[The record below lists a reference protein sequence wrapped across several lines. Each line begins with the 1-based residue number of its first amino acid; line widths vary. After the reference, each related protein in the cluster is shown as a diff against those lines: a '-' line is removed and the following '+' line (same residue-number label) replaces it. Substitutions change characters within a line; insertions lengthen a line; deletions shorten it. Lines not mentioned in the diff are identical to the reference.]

1 MKRNTAYVASQPI
14 SEEIYDEVELPE
26 CERSHARKTK
36 EGVKSKAKEMSTD
49 GKKSTKSCMVLA
61 FVIGVLSNVLLLS
74 LLAVASVQMS
84 ALSELQ
90 SKPLHAWSSHTLY
103 VM

>member
-26 CERSHARKTK
+26 YERAHARQTK

-49 GKKSTKSCMVLA
+49 GKKSTKTCMVLA
-61 FVIGVLSNVLLLS
+61 FVIGVATEQCPNANPTGCYFSANVCL
-74 LLAVASVQMS
+74 
-84 ALSELQ
+84 E
-90 SKPLHAWSSHTLY
+90 
-103 VM
+103 